1 MRVAIVHYWLVHMR
15 GGEKVV
21 EALCE
26 LFPDA
31 DLYTHAYEP
40 DAMSQTIRRHRVQTT
55 AIGRL
60 PGVTRH
66 YEKYLPLMPF
76 ALEALDLDDYDLVI
90 SSESG
95 PAKGVRAAPGA
106 LHVCYCHT
114 PMRYVW
120 DMYEEYRA
128 TAGPVTRAAMPLL
141 VRLLR
146 RWDRRTASRVNHFV
160 ANSQNVRNR
169 IRCHWGRDAEV
180 IHPPVDTGRFAPAA
194 SVDDFYLLAGALVA
208 YKRPD
213 LAVEAFNRM
222 GKPLVVIG
230 GGKELERLRRMA
242 GPTITCMG
250 RQPDEVLADHYAR
263 CRALVFPG
271 VEDFGIV
278 PVEAMASGRPVIAL
292 GQGGAL
298 ETVREGVSGLFF
310 RQQTVEA
317 LIDAVRRFEADEH
330 TFSTERIVEH
340 ARRFDRSLFK
350 RRMGAAIDRLLENR
364 HDLENQYAP

>member
-26 LFPDA
+26 LFPNA
-31 DLYTHAYEP
+31 DLYTHAY
-40 DAMSQTIRRHRVQTT
+40 DRSAMSDTIRRHRVRTT
-55 AIGRL
+55 FVGRL
-60 PGVTRH
+60 PGAIRH

-76 ALEALDLDDYDLVI
+76 ALEALDLDAYDLVL

-95 PAKGVRAAPGA
+95 PAKGVRPASGA
-106 LHVCYCHT
+106 LHLCYCHT

-128 TAGPVTRAAMPLL
+128 AAGPVTRAAMPPI

-146 RWDRRTASRVNHFV
+146 RWDRKTAARVDHFV
-160 ANSQNVRNR
+160 ANSRNVRDR
-169 IRCHWGRDAEV
+169 IRRHWDREAEV
-180 IHPPVDTGRFAPAA
+180 IHPPVDTDRFAPAG
-194 SVDDFYLLAGALVA
+194 SPDDFYLVAGALVG
-208 YKRPD
+208 YKRAD
-213 LAVEAFNRM
+213 LAVEAFNRL

-242 GPTITCMG
+242 GPTVTVMG

-263 CRALVFPG
+263 CRALLFPG

-292 GQGGAL
+292 ARGGAL

-310 RQQTVEA
+310 REQTVEA
-317 LIDAVRRFEADEH
+317 LIDAVRSFEAAES
-330 TFSTERIVEH
+330 TFSSARIVEH

-350 RRMGAAIDRLLENR
+350 RRMGAAVDRLLENR
-364 HDLENQYAP
+364 AELENQYAP